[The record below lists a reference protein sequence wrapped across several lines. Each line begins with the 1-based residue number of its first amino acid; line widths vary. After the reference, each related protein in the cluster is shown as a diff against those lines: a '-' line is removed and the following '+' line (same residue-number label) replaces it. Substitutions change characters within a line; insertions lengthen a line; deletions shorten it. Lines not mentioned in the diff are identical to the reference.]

1 LREVSRKSSFR
12 LANLRHKAMAIYL
25 CLPAGEMESRY
36 RWLRL
41 IVRQALTVLERD
53 GPYPRGKL
61 PI

>member
-1 LREVSRKSSFR
+1 
-12 LANLRHKAMAIYL
+12 MAIYL